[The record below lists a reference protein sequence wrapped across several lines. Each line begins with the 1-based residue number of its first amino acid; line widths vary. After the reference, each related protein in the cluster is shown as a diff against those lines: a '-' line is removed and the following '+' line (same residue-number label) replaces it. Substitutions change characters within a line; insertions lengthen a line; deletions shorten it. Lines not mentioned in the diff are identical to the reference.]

1 MIESYLKMSH
11 SCIFYLSIS
20 ASYTSSRDKF
30 GSIVRI
36 SLLTIL
42 IIWPFFVTAF
52 LFMKRSQL
60 ETESF
65 RRKFISMYSG
75 LKTKKAGALL
85 YTFIFCS
92 RRMLLVLALLMLQGG
107 DIWLIL
113 SFNAL
118 QSLYLWYVIY
128 QRPHEGHIHNQLEYF
143 NELCLVAMQYAMVFF
158 IPLGGLT
165 DPEFQWKVGNYAVAI
180 LGIIFAVNILSLIY
194 ITVRKIKFWLRV
206 KKVRKDRKLMF
217 QSKLAMKKLSSPETA
232 RGLKK
237 PLDEARNMSA
247 IMEEYSERSDVSKY
261 QLPKD
266 DSISDGAI
274 EPVDLISRDQKAK

>member
-20 ASYTSSRDKF
+20 ASYTSSRDKA

-52 LFMKRSQL
+52 LFKKRSQL

-75 LKTKKAGALL
+75 LKAKKPGALL
-85 YTFIFCS
+85 YTFFFCT
-92 RRMLLVLALLMLQGG
+92 RRMLLVLSLLMLQGEG
-107 DIWLIL
+107 IWLIL

-128 QRPHEGHIHNQLEYF
+128 QTPHEGHIHNKLEYF

-165 DPEFQWKVGNYAVAI
+165 DPEFQWSVGNYSVAL
-180 LGIIFAVNILSLIY
+180 LGIIFAVNILTLIY

-206 KKVRKDRKLMF
+206 KRVRK
-217 QSKLAMKKLSSPETA
+217 
-232 RGLKK
+232 
-237 PLDEARNMSA
+237 
-247 IMEEYSERSDVSKY
+247 
-261 QLPKD
+261 
-266 DSISDGAI
+266 
-274 EPVDLISRDQKAK
+274 